1 MRDSPIGAALCETT
15 VLKDE
20 KTRVQYTYSTH
31 LRGAIPCGNW
41 FGSCGAV
48 RLAWLLPALPPAP
61 AGQSPPRSREVATGC
76 RSRRG
81 ASNVV
86 SLEHPRRGRT
96 RGAAGEDTGDLG
108 FGTPPNRSRRLPRP
122 QVARVTAPTLHRR
135 GFQRAIVGQPGE
147 RTMRCSLP
155 SGSAVCVT
163 LLPGA
168 EALSHVVLYMLE
180 PAM

>member
-1 MRDSPIGAALCETT
+1 MPRVSCVSCVHVDSDAVRVVRDSPIGVALCETT
-15 VLKDE
+15 VLKG
-20 KTRVQYTYSTH
+20 TCTH
-31 LRGAIPCGNW
+31 PRSAMPCSNW
-41 FGSCGAV
+41 FGSCGAA

-122 QVARVTAPTLHRR
+122 QVARVTAPTLHRPAWR
-135 GFQRAIVGQPGE
+135 EDDEVQSSFRISGVCDVVAG
-147 RTMRCSLP
+147 C
-155 SGSAVCVT
+155 GSAQSCS
-163 LLPGA
+163 A
-168 EALSHVVLYMLE
+168 IYA
-180 PAM
+180 